1 MVIRLD
7 NVKLSISESENKLI
21 NIARKKLKKEIKYF
35 KIIKKSLDARD
46 KDNIFWVYS
55 IVFSGEKEEES
66 ITFDKVQNPPDVAII
81 GSGPAGLFCAVR
93 LIEHGFNPI
102 IIERGKDVENR
113 RTSINDFFTDK
124 KLNVNSNVQFGE
136 GGAGTFSD
144 GKLNT
149 QTRDGLNKDVL
160 KIFHRFGAPEEILYL
175 NKPHIG
181 SDNLYFVLKNLR
193 KFIEDNGGKYLFD
206 TIFCGFK
213 KKEDKI
219 CCLLLKNAVTGEESE
234 LPVDFA
240 VCAVGHSAR
249 DTFTMLRDA
258 GVAMEARDFAVGVRI
273 EHLSKE
279 IGFAQYGKKYSELP
293 AADYKLIS
301 LPQKPPFLF
310 CVETPYRRKA
320 RRRSLASSSA
330 P

>member
-149 QTRDGLNKDVL
+149 QTRDGLNL
-160 KIFHRFGAPEEILYL
+160 SLI
-175 NKPHIG
+175 HI
-181 SDNLYFVLKNLR
+181 
-193 KFIEDNGGKYLFD
+193 
-206 TIFCGFK
+206 
-213 KKEDKI
+213 
-219 CCLLLKNAVTGEESE
+219 
-234 LPVDFA
+234 
-240 VCAVGHSAR
+240 
-249 DTFTMLRDA
+249 
-258 GVAMEARDFAVGVRI
+258 
-273 EHLSKE
+273 
-279 IGFAQYGKKYSELP
+279 
-293 AADYKLIS
+293 
-301 LPQKPPFLF
+301 
-310 CVETPYRRKA
+310 
-320 RRRSLASSSA
+320 
-330 P
+330 